1 MTDVGVVL
9 SVFVLQTHNGV
20 LSSASQIIQV
30 SSTSHLSSH
39 APFSTHTLQT
49 CCIDTPHRAS
59 QHHVVLALS
68 LLPHR
73 HLQQRYDTADIQL
86 IDITTLPR
94 HPTVLN
100 THLNPTLNPNHSS
113 SPDTPPTPSCPTPTP
128 NPNLNP
134 LAATAP
140 RTCLLHHPNYPAL
153 NVRATG
159 AFATPIRRAMTTIM
173 DGAKKQFVDNS
184 DTLRRRDTTS
194 PLRNVRTMVGGGIG
208 KKKGRVV
215 GMYVDGR
222 GGYGV
227 VGGRVGSGIAGER
240 RGWMRWRCVRLW
252 GWGMRGILR

>member
-1 MTDVGVVL
+1 LRILVTYISNSIMTDVGVVL

-73 HLQQRYDTADIQL
+73 HLQQRHDIAKSHI

-94 HPTVLN
+94 HPTVSS
-100 THLNPTLNPNHSS
+100 TAPNPNPNPNHSS
-113 SPDTPPTPSCPTPTP
+113 NLDTSRTPPCPTPTP

-134 LAATAP
+134 LAATVP
-140 RTCLLHHPNYPAL
+140 RTCLLHRLNYPAL

-159 AFATPIRRAMTTIM
+159 VSATLRATTMRTGGARRQFA
-173 DGAKKQFVDNS
+173 DNS
-184 DTLRRRDTTS
+184 DT
-194 PLRNVRTMVGGGIG
+194 
-208 KKKGRVV
+208 
-215 GMYVDGR
+215 
-222 GGYGV
+222 
-227 VGGRVGSGIAGER
+227 
-240 RGWMRWRCVRLW
+240 
-252 GWGMRGILR
+252 